1 MNRKQ
6 FLILLVLVAVIG
18 GAGLLVNKQ
27 RQGDWQQSS
36 TGGGQKL
43 AGALDVNAV
52 AAVTIKSSAG
62 ELNLVKSGDAWVVK
76 ERGDYAA
83 NFGNIADLIRK
94 FADVKA
100 VQTEQVGASQYAR
113 LELQAPGDGEGK
125 GTLVELKGKD
135 GKALKSVVLG
145 KKQTKKSEGGPFG
158 GGEFPVGRWVR
169 DTASKDTVIVTSEQ
183 FSDAEPK
190 PENWLEKDFL
200 KVEHVKSIAV
210 TYATNAATGW
220 KVTRETEGAEWKLA
234 DVKPNENVDTN
245 KLSALGSPLSSPS
258 FSDVVA
264 NPQADKLGL
273 DKPATLVLETF
284 DGFTYTAKS
293 GTASGDNYP
302 FQISVAANFPKA
314 RTPGKEEKPEDK
326 DKLDKEFAEAQKKLA
341 EKFAADQKY
350 AKWTYLVSK
359 YTLDSVLKSR
369 TDLMVEKKEE
379 PKPDAPKPDAPKP
392 EAK

>member
-6 FLILLVLVAVIG
+6 LLLLLVLVVVIG

-36 TGGGQKL
+36 SGAGQKL
-43 AGALDVNAV
+43 AAKLDVNAV
-52 AAVTIKSSAG
+52 ATVTIKSSAG
-62 ELNLVKSGDAWVVK
+62 ELNLTKQGDAWVVK

-83 NFGNIADLIRK
+83 NFGSIADLIRK
-94 FADVKA
+94 FADVKV

-135 GKALKSVVLG
+135 GKALKAVVLG

-169 DTASKDTVIVTSEQ
+169 DTASKDTVVVTSES
-183 FSDAEPK
+183 FNDAEPK

-200 KVEHVKSIAV
+200 KVEHVKSVAV
-210 TYATNAATGW
+210 SYATNTASGW
-220 KVTRETEGAEWKLA
+220 QVTRETEGAEWKLA
-234 DVKPNENVDTN
+234 DVKPTEQADTN
-245 KLSALGSPLSSPS
+245 KLSSLGSPLSSPS
-258 FSDVVA
+258 FSDVI
-264 NPQADKLGL
+264 ADPKPDKTGL

-284 DGFTYTAKS
+284 DGFTYTAKA

-302 FQISVAANFPKA
+302 FQISVAAKFPKV
-314 RTPGKEEKPEDK
+314 RTPGKDEKPEDK
-326 DKLDKEFAEAQKKLA
+326 DKLDKEFAEAQKKLQ
-341 EKFAADQKY
+341 EKLAADQKF

-359 YTLDSVLKSR
+359 WTLDSALKTR
-369 TDLMVEKKEE
+369 ADLLVEKKEE
-379 PKPDAPKPDAPKP
+379 PKAVDPKSGTKP

>member
-6 FLILLVLVAVIG
+6 LLLLLALVVVIG
-18 GAGLLVNKQ
+18 GAGLLVNRQ
-27 RQGDWQQSS
+27 RQGDWQHSS
-36 TGGGQKL
+36 SGGGQKL
-43 AGALDVNAV
+43 AAKLDVNAV
-52 AAVTIKSSAG
+52 ATVTIKSSAG
-62 ELNLVKSGDAWVVK
+62 ELNLTKQGDAWVVK

-83 NFGNIADLIRK
+83 NFSNIADLIRK
-94 FADVKA
+94 FADVKV
-100 VQTEQVGASQYAR
+100 VQTEQVGVLQYVR

-169 DTASKDTVIVTSEQ
+169 DTASKDTVIVTTES
-183 FSDAEPK
+183 FNDAEPK

-200 KVEHVKSIAV
+200 KVEHVKSVAV
-210 TYATNAATGW
+210 SYATNAASGW

-234 DVKPNENVDTN
+234 DLKPTEQADTN
-245 KLSALGSPLSSPS
+245 KLSALGSPLNAPT

-264 NPQADKLGL
+264 DPKPDKTGL

-284 DGFTYTAKS
+284 DGFTYTAKV
-293 GTASGDNYP
+293 GTASSENYP
-302 FQISVAANFPKA
+302 FTIAVAANFPKA
-314 RTPGKEEKPEDK
+314 RTPAKDEKPEDK
-326 DKLDKEFAEAQKKLA
+326 EKLDKEFAESQKKLA
-341 EKFAADQKY
+341 DKLAADSKY

-359 YTLDSVLKSR
+359 WSLDSALKTR
-369 TDLMVEKKEE
+369 GDLLVEKKEE
-379 PKPDAPKPDAPKP
+379 PKPEAPKPDAKP
-392 EAK
+392 ATK

>member
-6 FLILLVLVAVIG
+6 FLTLLVLVAVIG
-18 GAGLLVNKQ
+18 GAGLLVNQQ

-43 AGALDVNAV
+43 AEKLDVNAV
-52 AAVTIKSSAG
+52 NAVTIKSSAG
-62 ELNLVKSGDAWVVK
+62 ELNLTKVGDAWVVK

-135 GKALKSVVLG
+135 GKGLKSVVLG
-145 KKQTKKSEGGPFG
+145 KKLTKKSEGGPFG

-169 DTASKDTVIVTSEQ
+169 DTASKDSVIVTSEQ

-200 KVEHVKSIAV
+200 KVEKLKSIAMS
-210 TYATNAATGW
+210 YATNAAGGW
-220 KVTRETEGAEWKLA
+220 KAARETEGAEWKLA
-234 DVKPNENVDTN
+234 DVKPTENVDTN
-245 KLSALGSPLSSPS
+245 KLSALGSPLSSPT
-258 FSDVVA
+258 FSDIVPA
-264 NPQADKLGL
+264 PQLDKLGL

-284 DGFTYTAKS
+284 DGFTYTAKV
-293 GTASGDNYP
+293 GTANGDNYP

-314 RTPGKEEKPEDK
+314 RTSGKDEKPEDK
-326 DKLDKEFAEAQKKLA
+326 DKLDKEFAEAQKKLG
-341 EKFAADQKY
+341 EKFAADQKFS
-350 AKWTYLVSK
+350 KWTYLVSK
-359 YTLDSVLKSR
+359 YSLDSALKTR
-369 TDLMVEKKEE
+369 AELMVEKKEE
-379 PKPDAPKPDAPKP
+379 LKPAEPKGGETPATK
-392 EAK
+392 

>member
-6 FLILLVLVAVIG
+6 FLLLLALVVVIG

-36 TGGGQKL
+36 AGGGQKL
-43 AGALDVNAV
+43 AAALDVNAV
-52 AAVTIKSSAG
+52 VAVTVKSSAG
-62 ELNLVKSGDAWVVK
+62 ELNLVKSGEAWVVK

-83 NFGNIADLIRK
+83 NFSNIADLIRK

-100 VQTEQVGASQYAR
+100 VQTEQVGASQHAR

-158 GGEFPVGRWVR
+158 GGDFPVGRWVR
-169 DTASKDTVIVTSEQ
+169 DTASKDSVILTSEQ

-190 PENWLEKDFL
+190 PENWLDKEFL
-200 KVEHVKSIAV
+200 KVEKLKSIAV
-210 TYATNAATGW
+210 TYATNAASGW
-220 KVTRETEGAEWKLA
+220 KATRETEGAEWKLA
-234 DVKPNENVDTN
+234 DVKAGENVDTN

-264 NPQADKLGL
+264 NPVADKLGL
-273 DKPATLVLETF
+273 DKPATLMLETF
-284 DGFTYTAKS
+284 DGFTYTAKV
-293 GTASGDNYP
+293 GTANGDNYP
-302 FQISVAANFPKA
+302 FQIAVAANFPKA
-314 RTPGKEEKPEDK
+314 RTPGKDEKPEDK
-326 DKLDKEFAEAQKKLA
+326 DKLDKDFAEAQKKLA
-341 EKFAADQKY
+341 DKLAADGKF

-359 YTLDSVLKSR
+359 YTLDSVLKDRKSTRLNSSHEWISR
-369 TDLMVEKKEE
+369 M
-379 PKPDAPKPDAPKP
+379 PSSA
-392 EAK
+392 

>member
-52 AAVTIKSSAG
+52 ATVTIKSSAG
-62 ELNLVKSGDAWVVK
+62 ELNLTKSGETWVVK

-83 NFGNIADLIRK
+83 NFSNIADLIRK

-100 VQTEQVGASQYAR
+100 VQSEQVGASQYAR

-135 GKALKSVVLG
+135 GKALKAVVLG

-158 GGEFPVGRWVR
+158 GGDFPVGRWVR

-183 FSDAEPK
+183 FADAEPK
-190 PENWLEKDFL
+190 PENWLDKDFL
-200 KVEHVKSIAV
+200 KVEKLKSIAV
-210 TYATNAATGW
+210 TYATNAAVGW
-220 KVTRETEGAEWKLA
+220 KATRETEGAEWKLA
-234 DVKPNENVDTN
+234 DVKAGENVDTN

-284 DGFTYTAKS
+284 DGFTYTAKA

-314 RTPGKEEKPEDK
+314 RTPAKDEKPEDK
-326 DKLDKEFAEAQKKLA
+326 EKLDKEFAEGQKKLG
-341 EKFAADQKY
+341 EKFAADQKF
-350 AKWTYLVSK
+350 AKWTFLVTK

-369 TDLMVEKKEE
+369 TDLMVEKKDE
-379 PKPDAPKPDAPKP
+379 PKPAEPKAGATPVIK
-392 EAK
+392 

>member
-6 FLILLVLVAVIG
+6 FLTLLVLVAVIG

-36 TGGGQKL
+36 AGGGQKL
-43 AGALDVNAV
+43 ADKLDVNAV

-62 ELNLVKSGDAWVVK
+62 ELNLTKSGDAWVVK
-76 ERGDYAA
+76 ERGDYSA
-83 NFGNIADLIRK
+83 NFSNIADLIRK

-145 KKQTKKSEGGPFG
+145 KKQLKKSEGGPFG

-190 PENWLEKDFL
+190 PENWLDKEFL
-200 KVEHVKSIAV
+200 KVEKLKSVAV
-210 TYATNAATGW
+210 SYATNAAGGW
-220 KVTRETEGAEWKLA
+220 KATRETEGAEWKLA
-234 DVKPNENVDTN
+234 DVKAGENVDTN

-264 NPQADKLGL
+264 NPQPDKLGL

-284 DGFTYTAKS
+284 DGFTYTAKA

-302 FQISVAANFPKA
+302 FQIAVAANFPKA
-314 RTPGKEEKPEDK
+314 RTPGKDEKPEDK
-326 DKLDKEFAEAQKKLA
+326 DKLDKEFAEAQKKLS

-369 TDLMVEKKEE
+369 ADLMVEKKEDAKPAEPKAE
-379 PKPDAPKPDAPKP
+379 PKPGSK
-392 EAK
+392 

>member
-36 TGGGQKL
+36 SGGGQKL
-43 AGALDVNAV
+43 AAALDVNAV
-52 AAVTIKSSAG
+52 AAVSIKSSAG
-62 ELNLVKSGDAWVVK
+62 ELSLVKSGDAWVVK

-100 VQTEQVGASQYAR
+100 VQTEQVGASQHAR

-145 KKQTKKSEGGPFG
+145 KKLTKKSEGGPFG

-169 DTASKDTVIVTSEQ
+169 DTGTKDTVIVTSEQ
-183 FSDAEPK
+183 FADAEPK

-200 KVEHVKSIAV
+200 KIEKLKSIAV

-234 DVKPNENVDTN
+234 GVKPTEQVDTN

-293 GTASGDNYP
+293 GTANGDNYP
-302 FQISVAANFPKA
+302 FQIALAGNFPKT
-314 RTPGKEEKPEDK
+314 RTPAKDEKPEDK

-341 EKFAADQKY
+341 DKLAADQKY

-359 YTLDSVLKSR
+359 WTLDSVLKSR
-369 TDLMVEKKEE
+369 ADLMVEKKEE
-379 PKPDAPKPDAPKP
+379 PKPEAPKVEVKP
-392 EAK
+392 GAK

>member
-6 FLILLVLVAVIG
+6 FLLLLALVVVIG

-36 TGGGQKL
+36 AGGGQKI
-43 AGALDVNAV
+43 AAALDVNAV

-62 ELNLVKSGDAWVVK
+62 EVNLIKSGEAWVVK

-83 NFGNIADLIRK
+83 NFSNIADLIRK

-190 PENWLEKDFL
+190 PENWLEKEFL
-200 KVEHVKSIAV
+200 KVEKLKSIAV
-210 TYATNAATGW
+210 SYATNAAGGW

-234 DVKPNENVDTN
+234 AVKAGENVDTN
-245 KLSALGSPLSSPS
+245 KLSALGSPLSSPT

-264 NPQADKLGL
+264 NPAADKLGL

-284 DGFTYTAKS
+284 DGFTYTAKV

-302 FQISVAANFPKA
+302 FQIAVAANFPKA
-314 RTPGKEEKPEDK
+314 RTPGKDEKAEDK
-326 DKLDKEFAEAQKKLA
+326 DKLDKEFAEAQKKLS
-341 EKFAADQKY
+341 EKFAADQKF

-359 YTLDSVLKSR
+359 YTLDSALKTR
-369 TDLMVEKKEE
+369 ADLMVEKKEE
-379 PKPDAPKPDAPKP
+379 PKPDAPKPPAT
-392 EAK
+392 

>member
-6 FLILLVLVAVIG
+6 FLTLLVLVAVIG
-18 GAGLLVNKQ
+18 GAGLLVNQ
-27 RQGDWQQSS
+27 RRQGDWQQSS
-36 TGGGQKL
+36 SGGGQKL
-43 AGALDVNAV
+43 AGSLDVNAV
-52 AAVTIKSSAG
+52 AAITIKSTAG

-83 NFGNIADLIRK
+83 NFNTIADLIRK

-100 VQTEQVGASQYAR
+100 VQTEQIGASQHAR
-113 LELQAPGDGEGK
+113 LELQVPGEGEGK

-135 GKALKSVVLG
+135 GKALKAVVLG

-183 FSDAEPK
+183 FADAEPK

-210 TYATNAATGW
+210 SYATNAASGW

-234 DVKPNENVDTN
+234 DVKAGENVDTN
-245 KLSALGSPLSSPS
+245 KLSALGSPLNSPS

-284 DGFTYTAKS
+284 DGFTYTAKA

-302 FQISVAANFPKA
+302 FQISVAGNFPKA
-314 RTPGKEEKPEDK
+314 RKPGKDEKPEDK
-326 DKLDKEFAEAQKKLA
+326 DKLDKEFAESQKKLA
-341 EKFAADQKY
+341 DKLAADAKFS
-350 AKWTYLVSK
+350 KWTYLVSK
-359 YTLDSVLKSR
+359 WTLDSVLKSR
-369 TDLMVEKKEE
+369 ADLFVVEKKDES
-379 PKPDAPKPDAPKP
+379 KPNTK
-392 EAK
+392 

>member
-36 TGGGQKL
+36 SGGGQKL
-43 AGALDVNAV
+43 AAALDVNAV
-52 AAVTIKSSAG
+52 AAVSIKSSAG
-62 ELNLVKSGDAWVVK
+62 ELSLVKSGDAWVVK

-100 VQTEQVGASQYAR
+100 VQTEQVGASQHAR

-145 KKQTKKSEGGPFG
+145 KKLTKKSEGGPFG

-169 DTASKDTVIVTSEQ
+169 DTGTKDTVIVTSEQ
-183 FSDAEPK
+183 FADAEPK

-200 KVEHVKSIAV
+200 KIEKLKSIAV

-234 DVKPNENVDTN
+234 GVKPTEQVDTN

-293 GTASGDNYP
+293 GTANGDNYP
-302 FQISVAANFPKA
+302 FQIAVAGNFPKT
-314 RTPGKEEKPEDK
+314 RTPAKDEKPEDK
-326 DKLDKEFAEAQKKLA
+326 DKLDKEFADAQKKLA
-341 EKFAADQKY
+341 DKLAADQKY

-359 YTLDSVLKSR
+359 WTLDSVLKSR
-369 TDLMVEKKEE
+369 ADLMVEKKEE
-379 PKPDAPKPDAPKP
+379 PKPEAPKVEVKP
-392 EAK
+392 GAK

>member
-6 FLILLVLVAVIG
+6 LLTLLVLVAVIG
-18 GAGLLVNKQ
+18 GAGLLVNQQ

-52 AAVTIKSSAG
+52 ATVSIKSSAG
-62 ELNLVKSGDAWVVK
+62 ELNLTKQGEAWVVK

-83 NFGNIADLIRK
+83 NFSTIADLIRK

-113 LELQAPGDGEGK
+113 LELQPPGDGEGK

-135 GKALKSVVLG
+135 GKSMKSIVLG
-145 KKQTKKSEGGPFG
+145 KKLTKKSEGGPFG

-169 DTASKDTVIVTSEQ
+169 DTASKDTVLVTTEQ
-183 FSDAEPK
+183 FADAEPK

-200 KVEHVKSIAV
+200 KVERVKSIAV

-220 KVTRETEGAEWKLA
+220 TVTRETEGAEWKLA
-234 DVKPNENVDTN
+234 GLKPTEQADTN
-245 KLSALGSPLSSPS
+245 KLSALGSPLSSPT
-258 FSDVVA
+258 FTDVVA
-264 NPQADKLGL
+264 DPKPDKTGL

-284 DGFTYTAKS
+284 DGFTYTAKA
-293 GTASGDNYP
+293 GTATGDNYP
-302 FQISVAANFPKA
+302 FTIAITGNFPKA
-314 RTPGKEEKPEDK
+314 RTAAADEKPEDK
-326 DKLDKEFAEAQKKLA
+326 AKLDKDFADAQKKLA
-341 EKFAADQKY
+341 DKLAADAKF

-359 YTLDSVLKSR
+359 WTLDSVLKPR
-369 TDLMVEKKEE
+369 ADLLVVKPEE
-379 PKPDAPKPDAPKP
+379 PKPEPKPPGK
-392 EAK
+392 

>member
-36 TGGGQKL
+36 SGGGQKL

-52 AAVTIKSSAG
+52 AAVSIKSSAG

-83 NFGNIADLIRK
+83 NFGSIADLIRK

-145 KKQTKKSEGGPFG
+145 KKLIKKSEGGPFG

-169 DTASKDTVIVTSEQ
+169 DTASKDSVILTSEQ
-183 FSDAEPK
+183 FADAEAK

-200 KVEHVKSIAV
+200 KVEKLKSVAV
-210 TYATNAATGW
+210 SYATNTASGW
-220 KVTRETEGAEWKLA
+220 KVARETEGAEWKLA
-234 DVKPNENVDTN
+234 GVKPTEQVDTN
-245 KLSALGSPLSSPS
+245 KLSALGSPLSSPT

-264 NPQADKLGL
+264 DPKADKLGL
-273 DKPATLVLETF
+273 EKPATLVLETF
-284 DGFTYTAKS
+284 DGFIYTAKA

-302 FQISVAANFPKA
+302 FQISAAGNFPKA
-314 RTPGKEEKPEDK
+314 RTPAKDEKPEDK
-326 DKLDKEFAEAQKKLA
+326 DKLDKEFADAQKKLA
-341 EKFAADQKY
+341 DKLAADAKFG
-350 AKWTYLVSK
+350 KWTYLVSK

-369 TDLMVEKKEE
+369 ADLMVEKKEE
-379 PKPDAPKPDAPKP
+379 SKP
-392 EAK
+392 EAKPVTK

>member
-6 FLILLVLVAVIG
+6 FLTLLVLVAVIG
-18 GAGLLVNKQ
+18 GAGLLVNQQ

-43 AGALDVNAV
+43 AEKLDVNAV
-52 AAVTIKSSAG
+52 NAVTIKSSAG
-62 ELNLVKSGDAWVVK
+62 ELNLTKVGDAWVVK

-113 LELQAPGDGEGK
+113 LELQTPGDGEGK

-145 KKQTKKSEGGPFG
+145 KKLTKKSEGGPFG

-169 DTASKDTVIVTSEQ
+169 DTASKDSVIVTSEQ

-200 KVEHVKSIAV
+200 KVEKLKSIAV
-210 TYATNAATGW
+210 SYGTNAAGGW
-220 KVTRETEGAEWKLA
+220 KAARETEGAEWKLA
-234 DVKPNENVDTN
+234 DVKPTENVDTN
-245 KLSALGSPLSSPS
+245 KLSALGSPLSSPT
-258 FSDVVA
+258 FSDIVPA
-264 NPQADKLGL
+264 PQLDKLGL

-284 DGFTYTAKS
+284 DGFTYTAKV
-293 GTASGDNYP
+293 GTANGDNYP

-314 RTPGKEEKPEDK
+314 RTSGKDEKPEDK
-326 DKLDKEFAEAQKKLA
+326 DKLDKEFAEAQKKLG
-341 EKFAADQKY
+341 EKFAADQKFS
-350 AKWTYLVSK
+350 KWTYLVSK
-359 YTLDSVLKSR
+359 YSLDSALKTR
-369 TDLMVEKKEE
+369 AELMVEKKEE
-379 PKPDAPKPDAPKP
+379 LKPAEPKGGETPATK
-392 EAK
+392 

>member
-36 TGGGQKL
+36 SGGGQKL
-43 AGALDVNAV
+43 AAALDVNAV
-52 AAVTIKSSAG
+52 AAVSIKSSAG
-62 ELNLVKSGDAWVVK
+62 ELSLVKSGDAWVVK

-100 VQTEQVGASQYAR
+100 VQTEQVGASQHAR

-145 KKQTKKSEGGPFG
+145 KKLTKKSEGGPFG

-169 DTASKDTVIVTSEQ
+169 DTGTKDTVIVTSEQ
-183 FSDAEPK
+183 FADAEPK

-200 KVEHVKSIAV
+200 KVEKLKSIAV

-234 DVKPNENVDTN
+234 GVKPTEQVDTN

-293 GTASGDNYP
+293 GTANGDNYP
-302 FQISVAANFPKA
+302 FQVAVAGNFPKT
-314 RTPGKEEKPEDK
+314 RTPAKDEKPEDK
-326 DKLDKEFAEAQKKLA
+326 DKLDKEFADAQKKLA
-341 EKFAADQKY
+341 DKLAADQKY

-359 YTLDSVLKSR
+359 WTLDSVLKSR
-369 TDLMVEKKEE
+369 ADLMVEKKEE
-379 PKPDAPKPDAPKP
+379 PKPEAPKVEVKP
-392 EAK
+392 GAK

>member
-6 FLILLVLVAVIG
+6 FLILLALVVVIG

-36 TGGGQKL
+36 AGGGQKL
-43 AGALDVNAV
+43 AAALDVNAV
-52 AAVTIKSSAG
+52 STVTVKSSAG

-83 NFGNIADLIRK
+83 NFSNIADLIRK

-100 VQTEQVGASQYAR
+100 VQTEQIGASQHAR
-113 LELQAPGDGEGK
+113 LELQTPGDGEGK

-169 DTASKDTVIVTSEQ
+169 DTASKDNVVLTSEQ
-183 FSDAEPK
+183 FSEAEPK
-190 PENWLEKDFL
+190 PENWLDKEFL
-200 KVEHVKSIAV
+200 KVEKLKSISV
-210 TYATNAATGW
+210 SYTTNAANGW
-220 KVTRETEGAEWKLA
+220 KAARETEGAEWKLA
-234 DVKPNENVDTN
+234 DVKAGENVDTN

-284 DGFTYTAKS
+284 DGFTYTAKV
-293 GTASGDNYP
+293 GTANGDNYP
-302 FQISVAANFPKA
+302 FQISVSGNFPKE
-314 RTPGKEEKPEDK
+314 RTPAKDEKPEDK
-326 DKLDKEFAEAQKKLA
+326 DKLNKEFADAQKKLTD
-341 EKFAADQKY
+341 KLAADQKF
-350 AKWTYLVSK
+350 AKWTYTVSK
-359 YTLDSVLKSR
+359 WTLDSALKSR
-369 TDLMVEKKEE
+369 GDLMVEKKDE
-379 PKPDAPKPDAPKP
+379 AKPDAPKP
-392 EAK
+392 EPKSISK

>member
-52 AAVTIKSSAG
+52 ATVTIKSSAG
-62 ELNLVKSGDAWVVK
+62 ELNLTKSGETWVVK

-83 NFGNIADLIRK
+83 NFSNIADLIRK

-100 VQTEQVGASQYAR
+100 VQSEQVGASQYAR

-135 GKALKSVVLG
+135 GKALKAVVLG

-158 GGEFPVGRWVR
+158 GGDFPVGRWVR

-183 FSDAEPK
+183 FADADPK
-190 PENWLEKDFL
+190 PENWLDKDFL
-200 KVEHVKSIAV
+200 KVEKLKSIAV
-210 TYATNAATGW
+210 TYATNAAVGW
-220 KVTRETEGAEWKLA
+220 KATRETEGAEWKLA
-234 DVKPNENVDTN
+234 DVKAGENVDTN

-284 DGFTYTAKS
+284 DGFTYTAKA

-302 FQISVAANFPKA
+302 FKISVAANFPKA
-314 RTPGKEEKPEDK
+314 RTPARDEKPEDK
-326 DKLDKEFAEAQKKLA
+326 EKLDKEFAEGQKKLG
-341 EKFAADQKY
+341 EKFAADQKF
-350 AKWTYLVSK
+350 AKWTFLVTK

-369 TDLMVEKKEE
+369 TDLMVEKKDE
-379 PKPDAPKPDAPKP
+379 PKPAEPKAGATPVIK
-392 EAK
+392 

>member
-36 TGGGQKL
+36 AGGGQKL
-43 AGALDVNAV
+43 ADKLDVNAV

-62 ELNLVKSGDAWVVK
+62 ELNLTKSGDAWVVK

-83 NFGNIADLIRK
+83 NFSNIADLIRK

-145 KKQTKKSEGGPFG
+145 KKQLKKSEGGPFG

-190 PENWLEKDFL
+190 PENWLDKEFL
-200 KVEHVKSIAV
+200 KVEKLKSV
-210 TYATNAATGW
+210 TVSYATNAAGGW
-220 KVTRETEGAEWKLA
+220 KALRETEGAEWKLA
-234 DVKPNENVDTN
+234 DVKAGENVDTN

-264 NPQADKLGL
+264 NPQPDKLGL

-284 DGFTYTAKS
+284 DGFTYTAKA

-302 FQISVAANFPKA
+302 FQIALAANFPKA
-314 RTPGKEEKPEDK
+314 RTPGKDEKPEDK
-326 DKLDKEFAEAQKKLA
+326 EKLDKEFAEAQKKLS

-369 TDLMVEKKEE
+369 ADLMVEKKEDSKPAEPKAE
-379 PKPDAPKPDAPKP
+379 PKPGSK
-392 EAK
+392 

>member
-6 FLILLVLVAVIG
+6 FLTLLVLVAVIG
-18 GAGLLVNKQ
+18 GAGLLVNQQ

-43 AGALDVNAV
+43 AEKLDVNAV
-52 AAVTIKSSAG
+52 NAVTIKSSAG
-62 ELNLVKSGDAWVVK
+62 ELNLTKVGDAWVVK

-145 KKQTKKSEGGPFG
+145 KKLTKKSEGGPFG

-169 DTASKDTVIVTSEQ
+169 DTASKDSVIVTSEQ

-200 KVEHVKSIAV
+200 KVEKLKSIAV
-210 TYATNAATGW
+210 SYGTNAAGGW
-220 KVTRETEGAEWKLA
+220 KAARETEGAEWKLA
-234 DVKPNENVDTN
+234 DVKPTENVDTN
-245 KLSALGSPLSSPS
+245 KLSALGSPLSSPT
-258 FSDVVA
+258 FSDIVPA
-264 NPQADKLGL
+264 PQLDKLGL

-284 DGFTYTAKS
+284 DGFTYTAKV
-293 GTASGDNYP
+293 GTANGDNYP

-314 RTPGKEEKPEDK
+314 RTPGKDEKPEDK
-326 DKLDKEFAEAQKKLA
+326 DKLDKEFAEAQKKLG
-341 EKFAADQKY
+341 EKFAADQKF

-359 YTLDSVLKSR
+359 YTLDSALKTR
-369 TDLMVEKKEE
+369 AELMVEKKEE
-379 PKPDAPKPDAPKP
+379 LKPAEPKGGETPATK
-392 EAK
+392 

>member
-6 FLILLVLVAVIG
+6 FLTLLVLVAVIG
-18 GAGLLVNKQ
+18 GAGLLVNQQ

-43 AGALDVNAV
+43 AEKLDVNAV
-52 AAVTIKSSAG
+52 NAVTIKSSAG
-62 ELNLVKSGDAWVVK
+62 ELNLTKVGDAWVVK

-145 KKQTKKSEGGPFG
+145 KKLTKKSEGGPFG

-169 DTASKDTVIVTSEQ
+169 DTASKDSVIVTSEQ

-200 KVEHVKSIAV
+200 KVEKLKSIAMS
-210 TYATNAATGW
+210 YATNAAGGW
-220 KVTRETEGAEWKLA
+220 KAARETEGAEWKLA
-234 DVKPNENVDTN
+234 DVKPTENVDTN
-245 KLSALGSPLSSPS
+245 KLSALGSPLSSPT
-258 FSDVVA
+258 FSDIVPA
-264 NPQADKLGL
+264 PQLDKLGL

-284 DGFTYTAKS
+284 DGFTYTAKV
-293 GTASGDNYP
+293 GTANGDNYP

-314 RTPGKEEKPEDK
+314 RTPGKDEKPEDK
-326 DKLDKEFAEAQKKLA
+326 DKLDKEFAEAQKKLG
-341 EKFAADQKY
+341 EKFAADQKF

-359 YTLDSVLKSR
+359 YTLDSALKTR
-369 TDLMVEKKEE
+369 AELMVEKKEE
-379 PKPDAPKPDAPKP
+379 LKPAEPKGGETPATK
-392 EAK
+392 

>member
-6 FLILLVLVAVIG
+6 FLTLLVLVAVIG
-18 GAGLLVNKQ
+18 GAGLLVNQQ

-43 AGALDVNAV
+43 AEKLDVNAV
-52 AAVTIKSSAG
+52 NAVTIKSSAG
-62 ELNLVKSGDAWVVK
+62 ELNLTKVGDAWVVK

-113 LELQAPGDGEGK
+113 LELQTPGDGEGK

-145 KKQTKKSEGGPFG
+145 KKLTKKSEGGPFG

-169 DTASKDTVIVTSEQ
+169 DTASKDSVIVTSEQ

-200 KVEHVKSIAV
+200 KVEKLKSIAV
-210 TYATNAATGW
+210 SYGTNAAGGW
-220 KVTRETEGAEWKLA
+220 KAARETEGAEWKLA
-234 DVKPNENVDTN
+234 DVKPTENVDTN
-245 KLSALGSPLSSPS
+245 KLSALGSPLSSPT
-258 FSDVVA
+258 FS
-264 NPQADKLGL
+264 
-273 DKPATLVLETF
+273 
-284 DGFTYTAKS
+284 
-293 GTASGDNYP
+293 
-302 FQISVAANFPKA
+302 
-314 RTPGKEEKPEDK
+314 
-326 DKLDKEFAEAQKKLA
+326 
-341 EKFAADQKY
+341 
-350 AKWTYLVSK
+350 
-359 YTLDSVLKSR
+359 
-369 TDLMVEKKEE
+369 
-379 PKPDAPKPDAPKP
+379 
-392 EAK
+392 

>member
-36 TGGGQKL
+36 SGGGQKL
-43 AGALDVNAV
+43 AAALDVNAV
-52 AAVTIKSSAG
+52 AAVSIKSSAG
-62 ELNLVKSGDAWVVK
+62 ELSLVKSGDAWVVK

-100 VQTEQVGASQYAR
+100 VQTEQVGASQHAR

-145 KKQTKKSEGGPFG
+145 KKLTKKSEGGPFG

-169 DTASKDTVIVTSEQ
+169 DTGTKDTVIVTSEQ
-183 FSDAEPK
+183 FADAEPK

-200 KVEHVKSIAV
+200 KVEKLKSIAV

-234 DVKPNENVDTN
+234 GVKPTEQVDTN

-264 NPQADKLGL
+264 SPQADKLGL

-302 FQISVAANFPKA
+302 FQVAVAGNFPKT
-314 RTPGKEEKPEDK
+314 RTPAKDEKPEDK
-326 DKLDKEFAEAQKKLA
+326 DKLDKEFADAQKKLA
-341 EKFAADQKY
+341 DKLAADQKY

-359 YTLDSVLKSR
+359 WTLDSVLKSR
-369 TDLMVEKKEE
+369 ADLMVEKKEE
-379 PKPDAPKPDAPKP
+379 PKPEAPKVEVKP
-392 EAK
+392 GAK

>member
-6 FLILLVLVAVIG
+6 FLTLLVLVAVIG
-18 GAGLLVNKQ
+18 GAGLLVNQQ

-43 AGALDVNAV
+43 AEKLDVNAV
-52 AAVTIKSSAG
+52 NAVTIKSSAG
-62 ELNLVKSGDAWVVK
+62 ELNLTKVGDTWVVK

-145 KKQTKKSEGGPFG
+145 KKLTKKSEGGPFG
-158 GGEFPVGRWVR
+158 SGEFPVGRWVR
-169 DTASKDTVIVTSEQ
+169 DTASKDSVIVTSEQ

-200 KVEHVKSIAV
+200 KVEKLKSIAV
-210 TYATNAATGW
+210 SYATNAAGGW
-220 KVTRETEGAEWKLA
+220 KAARETEGAEWKLA
-234 DVKPNENVDTN
+234 DVKPTENVDTN
-245 KLSALGSPLSSPS
+245 KLSALGSPLSSPT

-264 NPQADKLGL
+264 APQLDKLGL

-284 DGFTYTAKS
+284 DGFTYTAKV

-302 FQISVAANFPKA
+302 FQITVAANFPKA
-314 RTPGKEEKPEDK
+314 RTPGKDEKPEDK
-326 DKLDKEFAEAQKKLA
+326 DKLDKEFAEAQKKLG
-341 EKFAADQKY
+341 EKFAADQKF

-359 YTLDSVLKSR
+359 YTLDSALKSR
-369 TDLMVEKKEE
+369 AELMVEKKEE
-379 PKPDAPKPDAPKP
+379 LKPAEPKGGETPATK
-392 EAK
+392 

>member
-6 FLILLVLVAVIG
+6 FLTLLVLVAVIG
-18 GAGLLVNKQ
+18 GAGLLVNQQ

-43 AGALDVNAV
+43 AEKLDVNAV
-52 AAVTIKSSAG
+52 NAVTIKSSAG
-62 ELNLVKSGDAWVVK
+62 ELNLTKVGDAWVVK

-113 LELQAPGDGEGK
+113 LELQTPGDGEGK

-145 KKQTKKSEGGPFG
+145 KKLTKKSEGGPFG

-169 DTASKDTVIVTSEQ
+169 DTASKDSVIVTSEQ

-200 KVEHVKSIAV
+200 KVEKLKSIAV
-210 TYATNAATGW
+210 SYGTNAAGGW
-220 KVTRETEGAEWKLA
+220 KAARETEGAEWKLA
-234 DVKPNENVDTN
+234 DVKPTENVDTN
-245 KLSALGSPLSSPS
+245 KLSALGSPLSSPT
-258 FSDVVA
+258 FSDIVPA
-264 NPQADKLGL
+264 PQLDKLGL

-284 DGFTYTAKS
+284 DGFTYTAKV
-293 GTASGDNYP
+293 GTANGDNYP

-314 RTPGKEEKPEDK
+314 RTSGKDEKPEDK
-326 DKLDKEFAEAQKKLA
+326 DKLDKEFAEAQKKLG
-341 EKFAADQKY
+341 EKFAADQKF

-359 YTLDSVLKSR
+359 YTLDSALKTR
-369 TDLMVEKKEE
+369 AELMVEKKEE
-379 PKPDAPKPDAPKP
+379 LKPAEPKGGETPATK
-392 EAK
+392 

>member
-6 FLILLVLVAVIG
+6 FLTLLVLVAVIG
-18 GAGLLVNKQ
+18 GAGLLVNQQ

-43 AGALDVNAV
+43 AEKLDVNAV
-52 AAVTIKSSAG
+52 NAVTIKSSAG
-62 ELNLVKSGDAWVVK
+62 ELNLTKVGDAWVVK

-113 LELQAPGDGEGK
+113 LELQTPGDGEGK

-135 GKALKSVVLG
+135 GKGLKSVVLG
-145 KKQTKKSEGGPFG
+145 KKLTKKSEGGPFG

-169 DTASKDTVIVTSEQ
+169 DTASKDSVIVTSEQ

-200 KVEHVKSIAV
+200 KVEKLKSIAV
-210 TYATNAATGW
+210 SYGTNAAGGW
-220 KVTRETEGAEWKLA
+220 KAARETEGAEWKLA
-234 DVKPNENVDTN
+234 DVKPTENVDTN
-245 KLSALGSPLSSPS
+245 KLSALGSPLSSPT
-258 FSDVVA
+258 FSDIVPA
-264 NPQADKLGL
+264 PQLDKLGL

-284 DGFTYTAKS
+284 DGFTYTAKA
-293 GTASGDNYP
+293 GTANGDNYP

-314 RTPGKEEKPEDK
+314 RTPGKDEKPEDK
-326 DKLDKEFAEAQKKLA
+326 DKLDKEFAEAQKKLG
-341 EKFAADQKY
+341 EKFAADQKF

-359 YTLDSVLKSR
+359 YTLDSALKTR
-369 TDLMVEKKEE
+369 AELMVEKKEE
-379 PKPDAPKPDAPKP
+379 LKPAEPKGGETPATK
-392 EAK
+392 

>member
-36 TGGGQKL
+36 AGGGQKL
-43 AGALDVNAV
+43 ADKLDVNAV

-62 ELNLVKSGDAWVVK
+62 ELNLTKSGDAWVVK

-83 NFGNIADLIRK
+83 NFSNIADLIRK

-135 GKALKSVVLG
+135 GKAIKSVVLG
-145 KKQTKKSEGGPFG
+145 KKQLKKSEGGPFG

-183 FSDAEPK
+183 FSDAEP
-190 PENWLEKDFL
+190 
-200 KVEHVKSIAV
+200 
-210 TYATNAATGW
+210 
-220 KVTRETEGAEWKLA
+220 
-234 DVKPNENVDTN
+234 
-245 KLSALGSPLSSPS
+245 
-258 FSDVVA
+258 
-264 NPQADKLGL
+264 
-273 DKPATLVLETF
+273 
-284 DGFTYTAKS
+284 
-293 GTASGDNYP
+293 
-302 FQISVAANFPKA
+302 
-314 RTPGKEEKPEDK
+314 
-326 DKLDKEFAEAQKKLA
+326 
-341 EKFAADQKY
+341 
-350 AKWTYLVSK
+350 
-359 YTLDSVLKSR
+359 
-369 TDLMVEKKEE
+369 
-379 PKPDAPKPDAPKP
+379 
-392 EAK
+392 

>member
-6 FLILLVLVAVIG
+6 FLTLLVLVAVIG
-18 GAGLLVNKQ
+18 GAGLLVNQQ

-43 AGALDVNAV
+43 AEKLDVNAV
-52 AAVTIKSSAG
+52 NAVTIKSSAG
-62 ELNLVKSGDAWVVK
+62 ELNLTKVGDAWVVK

-113 LELQAPGDGEGK
+113 LELQTPGDGEGK

-145 KKQTKKSEGGPFG
+145 KKLTKKSEGGPFG

-169 DTASKDTVIVTSEQ
+169 DTASKDSVIVTSEQ

-200 KVEHVKSIAV
+200 KVEKLKSIAV
-210 TYATNAATGW
+210 SYGTNAAGGW
-220 KVTRETEGAEWKLA
+220 KAARETEGAEWKLA
-234 DVKPNENVDTN
+234 DVKPTENVDTN
-245 KLSALGSPLSSPS
+245 KLSALGSPLSSPT
-258 FSDVVA
+258 FSDIVPA
-264 NPQADKLGL
+264 PQLDKLGL

-284 DGFTYTAKS
+284 DGFTYTAKV
-293 GTASGDNYP
+293 GTANGDNYP

-314 RTPGKEEKPEDK
+314 RTSGKDEKPEDK
-326 DKLDKEFAEAQKKLA
+326 DKLDKEFAEAQKKLG
-341 EKFAADQKY
+341 EKFAADQKFS
-350 AKWTYLVSK
+350 KWTYLVSK
-359 YTLDSVLKSR
+359 YSLDSALKTR
-369 TDLMVEKKEE
+369 AELMVEKKEE
-379 PKPDAPKPDAPKP
+379 LKPAEPRGGETPATK
-392 EAK
+392 

>member
-6 FLILLVLVAVIG
+6 LITLLVLVAVIG
-18 GAGLLVNKQ
+18 GAGLLVNKR

-36 TGGGQKL
+36 SGGGQKL
-43 AGALDVNAV
+43 AGSLDVNAV
-52 AAVTIKSSAG
+52 AAVSIKSSAG

-83 NFGNIADLIRK
+83 NFGTIADLIRK

-100 VQTEQVGASQYAR
+100 VQTEQIGASQHAR

-135 GKALKSVVLG
+135 GKAMKSVVLG

-183 FSDAEPK
+183 FADAEPK

-200 KVEHVKSIAV
+200 KVERVKSIAV
-210 TYATNAATGW
+210 TYATNAASGW
-220 KVTRETEGAEWKLA
+220 TVARETEGAEWKLA
-234 DVKPNENVDTN
+234 GLKPTEQADTN

-264 NPQADKLGL
+264 NPQPDKLGL

-284 DGFTYTAKS
+284 DGFTYTAKA
-293 GTASGDNYP
+293 GIASGDNYP

-314 RTPGKEEKPEDK
+314 RTPAKDEKPEDK
-326 DKLDKEFAEAQKKLA
+326 DKLDKEFAEAQKKLS

-359 YTLDSVLKSR
+359 WTLDSVLKSR
-369 TDLMVEKKEE
+369 ADLLVEKKEE
-379 PKPDAPKPDAPKP
+379 PKPAEPKAEPKP
-392 EAK
+392 ETK

>member
-6 FLILLVLVAVIG
+6 FLTLLVLVAVIG
-18 GAGLLVNKQ
+18 GAGLLVNQQ

-43 AGALDVNAV
+43 AEKLDVNAV
-52 AAVTIKSSAG
+52 NAVTIKSSAG
-62 ELNLVKSGDAWVVK
+62 ELNLTKVGDAWVVK

-135 GKALKSVVLG
+135 GKGLKSVVLG
-145 KKQTKKSEGGPFG
+145 KKLTKKSEGGPFG

-169 DTASKDTVIVTSEQ
+169 DTASKDSVIVTSEQ

-200 KVEHVKSIAV
+200 KVEKLKSIAV
-210 TYATNAATGW
+210 SYGTNAAGGW
-220 KVTRETEGAEWKLA
+220 KAARETEGAEWKLA
-234 DVKPNENVDTN
+234 DVKPTENVDTN
-245 KLSALGSPLSSPS
+245 KLSALGSPLSSPT
-258 FSDVVA
+258 FSDIVPA
-264 NPQADKLGL
+264 PQLDKLGL

-284 DGFTYTAKS
+284 DGFTYTAKV
-293 GTASGDNYP
+293 GTANGDNYP

-314 RTPGKEEKPEDK
+314 RTPGKDEKPEDK
-326 DKLDKEFAEAQKKLA
+326 DKLDKEFAEAQKKLG
-341 EKFAADQKY
+341 EKFAADQKF

-359 YTLDSVLKSR
+359 YTLDSALKTR
-369 TDLMVEKKEE
+369 AELMVEKKEE
-379 PKPDAPKPDAPKP
+379 LKPAEPKGGETPATK
-392 EAK
+392 

>member
-36 TGGGQKL
+36 SGGGQKL
-43 AGALDVNAV
+43 AAALDVNAV
-52 AAVTIKSSAG
+52 AAVSIKSSAG
-62 ELNLVKSGDAWVVK
+62 ELSLVKSGDAWVVK

-100 VQTEQVGASQYAR
+100 VQTEQVGASQHAR

-145 KKQTKKSEGGPFG
+145 KKLTKKSEGGPFG

-169 DTASKDTVIVTSEQ
+169 DTGTKDTVIVTSEQ
-183 FSDAEPK
+183 FADAEPK

-200 KVEHVKSIAV
+200 KVEKLKSIAV

-234 DVKPNENVDTN
+234 GVKPTEQVDTN

-264 NPQADKLGL
+264 SPQADKLGL

-293 GTASGDNYP
+293 GTANGDNYP
-302 FQISVAANFPKA
+302 FQIALAGNFPKT
-314 RTPGKEEKPEDK
+314 RTPAKDEKPEDK
-326 DKLDKEFAEAQKKLA
+326 DKLDKEFAEAQKKFADKL
-341 EKFAADQKY
+341 AADQKY

-359 YTLDSVLKSR
+359 WTLDSVLKSR
-369 TDLMVEKKEE
+369 ADLMVEKKEE
-379 PKPDAPKPDAPKP
+379 PKPEAPKVEVKP
-392 EAK
+392 GAK

>member
-6 FLILLVLVAVIG
+6 LLILLVLVAVIG
-18 GAGLLVNKQ
+18 GAGLLVNQ
-27 RQGDWQQSS
+27 RRQGDWQQSS
-36 TGGGQKL
+36 SGGGQKL
-43 AGALDVNAV
+43 AAALDVNAV
-52 AAVTIKSSAG
+52 ATVTLKASAG
-62 ELNLVKSGDAWVVK
+62 ELNLVKAGETWVVK

-83 NFGNIADLIRK
+83 NFGTIADLIRK

-113 LELQAPGDGEGK
+113 LELQAPGEGEGK

-135 GKALKSVVLG
+135 GKALKAVVLG
-145 KKQTKKSEGGPFG
+145 KKLTKKSEGGPFG

-169 DTASKDTVIVTSEQ
+169 DTASKDTVIVTTEQ
-183 FSDAEPK
+183 FADAEPK

-200 KVEHVKSIAV
+200 KVERVKSIAV

-220 KVTRETEGAEWKLA
+220 TVTRETEGAEWKLA
-234 DVKPNENVDTN
+234 GLKPTEQADTN

-264 NPQADKLGL
+264 DPKADKLGL

-284 DGFTYTAKS
+284 DGFTYTAKA

-302 FQISVAANFPKA
+302 FTIAATANFPKA
-314 RTPGKEEKPEDK
+314 RTPAKDEKPEDK
-326 DKLDKEFAEAQKKLA
+326 AKLDKDFADAQTKLA
-341 EKFAADQKY
+341 DKLAADAKFS
-350 AKWTYLVSK
+350 KWTYLVSK

-369 TDLMVEKKEE
+369 ADLLVVKPEE
-379 PKPDAPKPDAPKP
+379 PKPTEPKAAAKP
-392 EAK
+392 PTK

>member
-52 AAVTIKSSAG
+52 ATVTIKSSAG
-62 ELNLVKSGDAWVVK
+62 ELNLTKSGETWVVK

-83 NFGNIADLIRK
+83 NFSNIADLIRK

-100 VQTEQVGASQYAR
+100 VQSEQVGASQYAR

-135 GKALKSVVLG
+135 GKALKAVVLG

-158 GGEFPVGRWVR
+158 GGDFPVGRWVR

-183 FSDAEPK
+183 FADAEPK
-190 PENWLEKDFL
+190 PENWLDKDFL
-200 KVEHVKSIAV
+200 KVEKLKSIAV
-210 TYATNAATGW
+210 TYATNAAVGW
-220 KVTRETEGAEWKLA
+220 KATRETEGAEWKLA
-234 DVKPNENVDTN
+234 DVKAGENVDTN

-284 DGFTYTAKS
+284 DGFTYTAKA

-302 FQISVAANFPKA
+302 FQIAVAANFPKA
-314 RTPGKEEKPEDK
+314 RTPGKDEKPEDK
-326 DKLDKEFAEAQKKLA
+326 EKLDKEFAEGQKKLG
-341 EKFAADQKY
+341 EKFAADQKF
-350 AKWTYLVSK
+350 AKWTFLVTK

-369 TDLMVEKKEE
+369 TDLMVEKKDE
-379 PKPDAPKPDAPKP
+379 PKPAEPKAGATPVIK
-392 EAK
+392 

>member
-6 FLILLVLVAVIG
+6 LLTLLVLVAVIG
-18 GAGLLVNKQ
+18 GAGLLVNQQ
-27 RQGDWQQSS
+27 RQGDWQKSS

-52 AAVTIKSSAG
+52 TTVSIKSSAG
-62 ELNLVKSGDAWVVK
+62 ELNLTKQGEAWVVK

-83 NFGNIADLIRK
+83 NFSTIADLIRK

-113 LELQAPGDGEGK
+113 LELQSPGDGEGK

-135 GKALKSVVLG
+135 GKAMKSIVLG
-145 KKQTKKSEGGPFG
+145 KKLTKKSEGGPFG

-169 DTASKDTVIVTSEQ
+169 DTASKDTVLVTTEQ
-183 FSDAEPK
+183 FADAEPK

-200 KVEHVKSIAV
+200 KVERVKSIAV

-220 KVTRETEGAEWKLA
+220 TVTRETEGAEWKLA
-234 DVKPNENVDTN
+234 GLKPTEQADTN
-245 KLSALGSPLSSPS
+245 KLSALGSPLSSPT
-258 FSDVVA
+258 FTDVVA
-264 NPQADKLGL
+264 DPKPDKTGL
-273 DKPATLVLETF
+273 DKPATLVLQTF
-284 DGFTYTAKS
+284 DGFTYTAKA

-302 FQISVAANFPKA
+302 FTIAITGNFPKA
-314 RTPGKEEKPEDK
+314 RTSEKDEKPEDK
-326 DKLDKEFAEAQKKLA
+326 AKLDKDFADAQKKLSD
-341 EKFAADQKY
+341 KLAADAKF

-359 YTLDSVLKSR
+359 YTLDNVLKSR
-369 TDLMVEKKEE
+369 TDLLVAKLEE
-379 PKPDAPKPDAPKP
+379 PKLPEPKPPGK
-392 EAK
+392 

>member
-6 FLILLVLVAVIG
+6 FLTLLVLVAVIG
-18 GAGLLVNKQ
+18 GAGLLVNQQ

-43 AGALDVNAV
+43 AEKLDVNAV
-52 AAVTIKSSAG
+52 NAVTIKSSAG
-62 ELNLVKSGDAWVVK
+62 ELNLTKVGDAWVVK

-113 LELQAPGDGEGK
+113 LELQTPGDGEGK

-145 KKQTKKSEGGPFG
+145 KKLTKKSEGGPFG

-169 DTASKDTVIVTSEQ
+169 DTASKDSVIVTSEQ

-200 KVEHVKSIAV
+200 KVEKLKSIAV
-210 TYATNAATGW
+210 SYATNAAGGW
-220 KVTRETEGAEWKLA
+220 KAARETEGAEWKLA
-234 DVKPNENVDTN
+234 DVKPTENVDTN
-245 KLSALGSPLSSPS
+245 KLSALGSPLSSPT
-258 FSDVVA
+258 FSDIVPA
-264 NPQADKLGL
+264 PQLDKLGL

-284 DGFTYTAKS
+284 DGFTYTAKV
-293 GTASGDNYP
+293 GTANGDNYP

-314 RTPGKEEKPEDK
+314 RTPGKDEKPEDK
-326 DKLDKEFAEAQKKLA
+326 DKLDKEFAEAQKKLG
-341 EKFAADQKY
+341 EKFAADQKF

-359 YTLDSVLKSR
+359 YTLDSALKTR
-369 TDLMVEKKEE
+369 AELMVEKKEE
-379 PKPDAPKPDAPKP
+379 LKPAEPKGGETPATK
-392 EAK
+392 

>member
-36 TGGGQKL
+36 SGGGQKL
-43 AGALDVNAV
+43 AGSLDVNAV
-52 AAVTIKSSAG
+52 ASVSIKSGAG
-62 ELNLVKSGDAWVVK
+62 GLTLAKQGDAWVVK

-83 NFGNIADLIRK
+83 NFGTIADLIRK

-158 GGEFPVGRWVR
+158 GGDFPVGRWVR

-200 KVEHVKSIAV
+200 KVEKLKSVAV
-210 TYATNAATGW
+210 SYATNAAIGW
-220 KVTRETEGAEWKLA
+220 KVTRETEGGEWKLA
-234 DVKPNENVDTN
+234 GLKPSEQVDTN
-245 KLSALGSPLSSPS
+245 KLTAIGSPLSSAS
-258 FSDVVA
+258 FADVVA
-264 NPQADKLGL
+264 DPKPDKLGL
-273 DKPATLVLETF
+273 DKPAILTLETF
-284 DGFTYTAKS
+284 DGFTYTAKA

-302 FQISVAANFPKA
+302 FTIAVAGNFPKA
-314 RTPGKEEKPEDK
+314 RTPGKDEKPEDK
-326 DKLDKEFAEAQKKLA
+326 DKLDKEFAESQKKLA
-341 EKFAADQKY
+341 DKLAADSKF

-359 YTLDSVLKSR
+359 WTVDSVLKTR
-369 TDLMVEKKEE
+369 AELLVEKKEE
-379 PKPDAPKPDAPKP
+379 SKPAEPKAESKPQ
-392 EAK
+392 AK

>member
-36 TGGGQKL
+36 SGGGQKL
-43 AGALDVNAV
+43 AAALDVNAV
-52 AAVTIKSSAG
+52 AAVSIKSSAG
-62 ELNLVKSGDAWVVK
+62 ELSLVKSGDAWVVK

-100 VQTEQVGASQYAR
+100 VQTEQVGASQHAR

-145 KKQTKKSEGGPFG
+145 KKLTKKSEGGPFG

-169 DTASKDTVIVTSEQ
+169 DTGTKDTVIVTSEQ
-183 FSDAEPK
+183 FADAEPK

-200 KVEHVKSIAV
+200 KIEKLKSIAV

-234 DVKPNENVDTN
+234 GVKPTEQVDTN

-293 GTASGDNYP
+293 GTANGDNYP
-302 FQISVAANFPKA
+302 FQVAVAGNFPKT
-314 RTPGKEEKPEDK
+314 RTPAKDEKPEDK
-326 DKLDKEFAEAQKKLA
+326 DKLDKEFAEAQKKFADKL
-341 EKFAADQKY
+341 AADQKY

-359 YTLDSVLKSR
+359 WTLDSVLKSR
-369 TDLMVEKKEE
+369 ADLMVEKKEE
-379 PKPDAPKPDAPKP
+379 PKPEAPKVEVKP
-392 EAK
+392 GAK

>member
-6 FLILLVLVAVIG
+6 LLTLLVLVAVIG
-18 GAGLLVNKQ
+18 GAGLLVNQQ

-52 AAVTIKSSAG
+52 ATVSIKSSAG
-62 ELNLVKSGDAWVVK
+62 ELNLTKQGEAWVVK

-83 NFGNIADLIRK
+83 NFSTIADLIRK

-113 LELQAPGDGEGK
+113 LELQPPGDGEGK
-125 GTLVELKGKD
+125 GNLVELKGKD
-135 GKALKSVVLG
+135 GKSMKSIVLG
-145 KKQTKKSEGGPFG
+145 KKLTKKSEGGPFG

-169 DTASKDTVIVTSEQ
+169 DTASKDTVLVTTEQ
-183 FSDAEPK
+183 FADAEPK

-200 KVEHVKSIAV
+200 KVERVKSIAV

-220 KVTRETEGAEWKLA
+220 TVTRETEGAEWKLA
-234 DVKPNENVDTN
+234 GLKPTEQADTN
-245 KLSALGSPLSSPS
+245 KLSALGSPLSSPT
-258 FSDVVA
+258 FTDVVA
-264 NPQADKLGL
+264 DPKPDKTGL

-284 DGFTYTAKS
+284 DGFTYTAKA
-293 GTASGDNYP
+293 GTATGDNYP
-302 FQISVAANFPKA
+302 FTIAITGNFPKA
-314 RTPGKEEKPEDK
+314 RTAAADEKPEDK
-326 DKLDKEFAEAQKKLA
+326 AKLDKDFTDAQKKLA
-341 EKFAADQKY
+341 DKLAADAKF

-359 YTLDSVLKSR
+359 WTLDSVLKSR
-369 TDLMVEKKEE
+369 ADLLVVKPEE
-379 PKPDAPKPDAPKP
+379 PKPEPKPPGK
-392 EAK
+392 